1 MINLLN
7 PLFLAL
13 SRALR
18 EDESTV
24 GDGWNQMLDRREL
37 GHNPE
42 QMNSMI
48 GAPIYMPELFS
59 SEDQHP
65 N

>member
-1 MINLLN
+1 M
-7 PLFLAL
+7 
-13 SRALR
+13 
-18 EDESTV
+18 EVTV

-59 SEDQHP
+59 NEEHHP